1 MKFNKTYIPKINE
14 IERKCYLID
23 AKDRILGHV
32 AVEAATLLRGKHK
45 PIFTPH
51 LETGDFVVIINAEKI
66 KVTGKKLQQKKYQRY
81 SGYHSGQKS
90 VTLEKMLEQAPTR
103 VLQLAINRMI
113 PSGRMGNRIRERVR
127 IYAGDKHPHQAQNPI
142 PWEGKK

>member
-23 AKDRILGHV
+23 AKDKILGHV
-32 AVEAATLLRGKHK
+32 AAKAATILRGKHK

-51 LETGDFVVIINAEKI
+51 LETGDFVVIVNAEKI
-66 KVTGKKLQQKKYQRY
+66 KVTGKKMQQKKYQRY

-90 VTLEKMLEQAPTR
+90 VTLEDMLVKAPTQ
-103 VLQLAINRMI
+103 VLRLAINRMI
-113 PSGRMGNRIRERVR
+113 PGGRLGNRIRERVR
-127 IYAGDKHPHQAQNPI
+127 IYAGDKHPHQAQHPI
-142 PWEGKK
+142 PLEAMK